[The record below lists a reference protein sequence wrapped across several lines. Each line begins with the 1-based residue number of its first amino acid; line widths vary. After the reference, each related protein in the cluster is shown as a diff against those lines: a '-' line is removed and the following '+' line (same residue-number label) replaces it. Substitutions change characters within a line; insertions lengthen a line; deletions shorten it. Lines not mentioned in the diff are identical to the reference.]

1 VADDKP
7 QTLRKETRP
16 DGTEIE
22 HYVDPPEGSVMSPN
36 SDHWWNHASNWVQLA
51 LGFIALGSFLFTA
64 VMWAMTSWAD
74 ERYVQHPQL
83 VEALEVLSKS
93 IDKGTATTRQQN
105 LEDEI
110 EELQDDIVF
119 FSDEGSEASV
129 KRRCRKLPKAI
140 RKWEAHTNSDWEP
153 DPVVRSACGVVQ

>member
-1 VADDKP
+1 MA
-7 QTLRKETRP
+7 TNR
-16 DGTEIE
+16 
-22 HYVDPPEGSVMSPN
+22 
-36 SDHWWNHASNWVQLA
+36 DHWWGHAGNWVQLL
-51 LGFIALGSFLFTA
+51 LGFIALGGFLFTS
-64 VMWAMTSWAD
+64 VMWAAD

-93 IDKGTATTRQQN
+93 IDAGTATARRQN

-119 FSDEGSEASV
+119 FSDEGAAASV
-129 KRRCRKLPKAI
+129 TRRCRKLPKVI
-140 RKWEAHTNSDWEP
+140 RKWEEHTSNDWEP